1 MNAPHP
7 VSLDDK
13 YRQPSGSVY
22 LSAMQALV
30 RLALLQSERDR
41 RAGHRTAGFISGYRG
56 SPIGGFDREVVRA
69 RALLQQ
75 HDVRF
80 EPGLNEDLAAT
91 ACWGTQQVGLFPKP
105 RFDGVFA
112 LWYGKNPGLD
122 RSMDAIKHGSH
133 AGSSPLGGVLAVA
146 GDDHLAK
153 SSAFGH
159 QSEYGFVDC
168 LMPVLAPSDV
178 EDILPLGLFGWALSR
193 YCGSWVGFK
202 LAGSICESSAQIALP
217 DATLSFPPPSDFTLP
232 ADGVHLRWPEAPD
245 AMEARAKAIKL
256 PAAMAFARAAGIDR
270 RIGVVG
276 PGDGVGRLGIIAPGR
291 AYQQLRLALRE
302 LGLADQDLVAVGL
315 RIYKPAMVWPLEPQE
330 LLEFLRG
337 LPTVMVVE
345 DKRPLVE
352 DQVKVILHD
361 RCPGSM
367 VRVIGKRDEN
377 GQPLLPESGEVDALE
392 IALAIAQRIGLPADR
407 REEIAARLARRRVA
421 PAQIRLPYF
430 CSGCPHNTST
440 RVPEQSIAIGG
451 IGCHTLAMGMD
462 RGMLTFS
469 HMGGEGA
476 TWIGI
481 APFSGHEH
489 VFQNLGDG
497 TYQHSGYLGIR
508 AAVAA
513 RVTITFKILYNDAVA
528 MTGGQPVEGLPSV
541 PRMTRQLAAEGV
553 TRIVVVTDEPDKYPA
568 ADPFAPGVAVHHRD
582 ALDRVQRELQTIP
595 GVTALV
601 YDQTCAAE
609 KRRRRKVG
617 AFPDPAQRV
626 VINELVCEGC
636 GDCGV
641 QSNCLSIVPVETEF
655 GRKRQID
662 QQSCNKDFSC
672 VKGFCPSFVTVLGG
686 KLRRKQVLQVNELP
700 PPDTLPSAPWL
711 EATQPGVCSILLAGI
726 GGTGVVTVGALLGMA
741 AKIEGWAVTV
751 NDVTGMAQKGGPVLG
766 HVQISRDTTMIAGE
780 RIALG
785 AADLLIAVDL
795 VVATMPDAMSRLGP
809 KTHAIA
815 NLDATQTG
823 AFTRN
828 GDALVDGTA
837 LLQRLSDRA
846 GTIETIAA
854 LQAATVAVGDP
865 VAAALLMTG
874 YAVQRG
880 RIPLRPESVEEAIRL
895 NNVAVEQNTAA
906 FRWGRRLASAPDAAS
921 ELGLMPAAI
930 PTLDQR
936 VSRRADF
943 LRDYQDERY
952 AARYRSL
959 VERVRAAESLVIPA
973 SASLTEAVALSA
985 FRLMAYKDEYE
996 VARLHTLPELG
1007 ARLGSQFEGDYR
1019 LRFHLAPPVFS
1030 RLDPDTGVPRKMELG
1045 QWILPILRMLKHL
1058 RGLRGTALDPF
1069 GWSAE
1074 RRRLI
1079 GDYEGLVRRL
1089 CDELSVTSHPIAV
1102 RLAALP
1108 YMIRGYGHV
1117 KQASLRE
1124 FELAQA
1130 TLLTELN
1137 LHRQSVAGDTHSVR
1151 AC

>member
-1 MNAPHP
+1 MSTTPP

-13 YRQPSGSVY
+13 YLQPAGTVY

-30 RLALLQSERDR
+30 RLSLLQHERDR

-69 RALLQQ
+69 RALLLQ
-75 HDVRF
+75 HDIRF

-105 RFDGVFA
+105 KYDGVFS

-133 AGSSPLGGVLAVA
+133 AGTSPLGGVLAVA

-168 LMPVLAPSDV
+168 LMPVLAPADV

-202 LAGSICESSAQIALP
+202 LAGSICESSARIELP
-217 DATLSFPPPSDFTLP
+217 GADLQFPLPSDFVLP

-270 RIGVVG
+270 QMGGASV
-276 PGDGVGRLGIIAPGR
+276 GDGTARLGIIAPGR

-302 LGLADQDLVAVGL
+302 LAITDRDLAGLGL
-315 RIYKPAMVWPLEPQE
+315 RIYKPAMVWPLEPQN
-330 LLEFLRG
+330 LLAFLRD
-337 LPTVMVVE
+337 LPTVLVVE

-352 DQVKVILHD
+352 DQVKVLLHD
-361 RCPGSM
+361 ARPGGAT
-367 VRVIGKRDEN
+367 RVIGKRDER

-392 IALAIAQRIGLPADR
+392 IALAIAQRLGLPAQRCED
-407 REEIAARLARRRVA
+407 IAARLARRKVA
-421 PAQIRLPYF
+421 PAQARLPFF

-440 RVPEQSIAIGG
+440 RIPEESIAIGG
-451 IGCHTLAMGMD
+451 IGCHTLAMGMN

-513 RVTITFKILYNDAVA
+513 CATITFKILYNDAVA

-553 TRIVVVTDEPDKYPA
+553 ARIVVVTDEPDKYPA
-568 ADPFAPGVAVHHRD
+568 DDAFAAGVTVRHRD
-582 ALDRVQRELQTIP
+582 ALDRVQRELQATA
-595 GVTALV
+595 GVTALI

-609 KRRRRKVG
+609 KRRRRKIG
-617 AFPDPAQRV
+617 AFADPARRV

-672 VKGFCPSFVTVLGG
+672 VKGFCPSFVTVEGG
-686 KLRRKQVLQVNELP
+686 RLKPKPILPVGELP
-700 PPDTLPSAPWL
+700 APALLPSSPR
-711 EATQPGVCSILLAGI
+711 CSILLAGI

-741 AKIEGWAVTV
+741 ARIEGLAVSV

-766 HVQISRDTTMIAGE
+766 HVQIAREATQLAGE
-780 RIALG
+780 RIAPG
-785 AADLLIAVDL
+785 ATDLLIAIDL

-809 KTHAIA
+809 RTHAIA
-815 NLDATQTG
+815 NVDATQTG
-823 AFTRN
+823 AFTRD
-828 GDALVDGTA
+828 GDALVDTA
-837 LLQRLSDRA
+837 ASLQRLGSRV
-846 GTIETIAA
+846 GSLESLTA
-854 LQAATVAVGDP
+854 LQAATAAVGDP

-874 YAVQRG
+874 YALQRG
-880 RIPLRPESVEEAIRL
+880 RIPLRPESLEEAIRL
-895 NNVAVEQNTAA
+895 NNVAVERNTAA
-906 FRWGRRLASAPDAAS
+906 LRWGRRLALDAAAGE
-921 ELGLMPAAI
+921 ELGLSSAVPL
-930 PTLDQR
+930 TLSQR
-936 VSRRADF
+936 IQRRADF
-943 LRDYQDERY
+943 LRQYQDERY

-959 VERVRAAESLVIPA
+959 VESAVAAESGVNPGSEQLA
-973 SASLTEAVALSA
+973 EAVAWSA

-996 VARLHTLPELG
+996 VARLHTLPEFRGRL
-1007 ARLGSQFEGDYR
+1007 ARQFEGGYR
-1019 LRFHLAPPVFS
+1019 LKFHLAPPALS
-1030 RLDPDTGVPRKMELG
+1030 RTDPNTGLPRKIALG
-1045 QWILPILRMLKHL
+1045 QWILPVLHALSRM
-1058 RGLRGTALDPF
+1058 RRLRGTAFDPF

-1074 RRRLI
+1074 RRQERRQIADYERLI
-1079 GDYEGLVRRL
+1079 RQL
-1089 CDELSVTSHPIAV
+1089 CDGLTAARYPLVV

-1108 YMIRGYGHV
+1108 ASVRGYGHV
-1117 KQASLRE
+1117 KQRSLRE
-1124 FELAQA
+1124 FQVAQA
-1130 TLLTELN
+1130 ALLAELN
-1137 LHRQSVAGDTHSVR
+1137 LQPPRDAGDR
-1151 AC
+1151 R

>member
-1 MNAPHP
+1 MSAASP

-13 YRQPSGSVY
+13 YLQPAGSVY

-30 RLALLQSERDR
+30 RLTLLQRERDR
-41 RAGHRTAGFISGYRG
+41 LAGHRTAGFISGYRG
-56 SPIGGFDREVVRA
+56 SPIGGFDREVMRA
-69 RALLQQ
+69 RTLLQQ
-75 HDVRF
+75 HDIRF

-105 RFDGVFA
+105 KYDGVFS

-202 LAGSICESSAQIALP
+202 LAGSICESSALITLP
-217 DATLSFPPPSDFTLP
+217 DADLAFPRPTDFALP

-256 PAAMAFARAAGIDR
+256 PAAQAFARAAGIDR
-270 RIGVVG
+270 QFGAAADRAA
-276 PGDGVGRLGIIAPGR
+276 PARLGIIAPGR
-291 AYQQLRLALRE
+291 AYQQVRLALHE
-302 LGLADQDLVAVGL
+302 LGIADRDLSSLGL
-315 RIYKPAMVWPLEPQE
+315 RMYRPAMVWPLEPE
-330 LLEFLRG
+330 KLLEFLRD
-337 LPTVMVVE
+337 LPTVLVVE

-352 DQVKVILHD
+352 DQVKVLLHD
-361 RCPGSM
+361 RRPGSTT
-367 VRVIGKRDEN
+367 RVIGKRDEH

-392 IALAIAQRIGLPADR
+392 IALAIAQRIGMAAER
-407 REEIAARLARRRVA
+407 CEQIGARLAQRRVA
-421 PAQIRLPYF
+421 PAQVRLPYF

-440 RVPEQSIAIGG
+440 RVPQDAIAIGG

-528 MTGGQPVEGLPSV
+528 MTGGQAVEGLPSV

-553 TRIVVVTDEPDKYPA
+553 ARIMVVTDEPDKYHA
-568 ADPFAPGVAVHHRD
+568 EDPFAPGVTVHHRD
-582 ALDRVQRELQTIP
+582 ALDRLQRELQTVP

-617 AFPDPAQRV
+617 AFPDPARRV

-641 QSNCLSIVPVETEF
+641 QSNCLSIVPVETAF

-686 KLRRKQVLQVNELP
+686 QLKPRRALP
-700 PPDTLPSAPWL
+700 VGALPAPVTNPR
-711 EATQPGVCSILLAGI
+711 EVCRILLAGI
-726 GGTGVVTVGALLGMA
+726 GGTGVVTVGALLGTA
-741 AKIEGWAVTV
+741 ARIEGLAASV

-766 HVQISRDTTMIAGE
+766 HVQIARNASELAGE
-780 RIALG
+780 RIAVG
-785 AADLLIAVDL
+785 AADLLLAIDL

-809 KTHAIA
+809 RTHAIA

-823 AFTRN
+823 RFTR
-828 GDALVDGTA
+828 DADAVIDSQA
-837 LLQRLSDRA
+837 LIERLRPRVSA
-846 GTIETIAA
+846 IESVPA
-854 LQAATVAVGDP
+854 LQAAMAAVGDP
-865 VAAALLMTG
+865 VAAGLLMTG
-874 YAVQRG
+874 YALQVG
-880 RIPLRPESVEEAIRL
+880 RVPLRAESIEEAIRL
-895 NNVAVEQNTAA
+895 NQVAVERNTAA
-906 FRWGRRLASAPDAAS
+906 FRWGRRLAADPAAAS
-921 ELGLMPAAI
+921 ELGLVSTMPES
-930 PTLDQR
+930 LDARIEQ
-936 VSRRADF
+936 RRAY
-943 LRDYQDERY
+943 LHDYQDERY
-952 AARYRSL
+952 AQRYLRL
-959 VERVRAAESLVIPA
+959 VEQARAAESAALPG
-973 SASLTEAVALSA
+973 SEQLTQAVAWTA

-996 VARLHTLPELG
+996 VARLHSQSAFR
-1007 ARLGSQFEGDYR
+1007 ARLEAQFEGDYQ
-1019 LRFHLAPPVFS
+1019 LQFHLAPPWFA
-1030 RLDPDTGVPRKMELG
+1030 RPDPDTGLPRKMAVG
-1045 QWILPILRMLKHL
+1045 VWMLPVFRMLARL
-1058 RGLRGTALDPF
+1058 RRVRGTAFDPF
-1069 GWSAE
+1069 GRSDE
-1074 RRRLI
+1074 RRQERRLI
-1079 GDYEGLVRRL
+1079 TDYEAMIADLCRRL
-1089 CDELSVTSHPIAV
+1089 DADTHPLAI

-1108 YMIRGYGHV
+1108 ARIRGFGHV

-1124 FELAQA
+1124 FGLAQA
-1130 TLLTELN
+1130 ALLQELN
-1137 LHRQSVAGDTHSVR
+1137 SLRPRAAGDTH
-1151 AC
+1151 

>member
-1 MNAPHP
+1 MSTPPP

-13 YRQPSGSVY
+13 YLQPEGMVY

-30 RLALLQSERDR
+30 RLTLLQHERDR

-69 RALLQQ
+69 RALLLQ
-75 HDVRF
+75 HDIRF

-105 RFDGVFA
+105 RYEGVFS

-168 LMPVLAPSDV
+168 LMPVLAPADV

-202 LAGSICESSAQIALP
+202 LAGSVCESSAQIVLP
-217 DATLSFPPPSDFTLP
+217 DPGLSFPLPTDFALP

-256 PAAMAFARAAGIDR
+256 PAAMAFARAARIDR
-270 RIGVVG
+270 EFGAAASG
-276 PGDGVGRLGIIAPGR
+276 GGTAARLGIIAPGR

-302 LGLADQDLVAVGL
+302 LGIADQDLAALGL
-315 RIYKPAMVWPLEPQE
+315 RVYKPAMVWPLEPQG
-330 LLEFLRG
+330 LLGFLRD
-337 LPTVMVVE
+337 LNTVFVVE

-352 DQVKVILHD
+352 DQVKVLLHD
-361 RCPGSM
+361 WRPGHAT
-367 VRVIGKRDEN
+367 RVIGKRDEH
-377 GQPLLPESGEVDALE
+377 GRPLLPESGEVEALD
-392 IALAIAQRIGLPADR
+392 IALAIASRIGLPAER
-407 REEIAARLARRRVA
+407 CEEIAARLARRRVA
-421 PAQIRLPYF
+421 PAQVRPPFF

-440 RVPEQSIAIGG
+440 RVPQESIAIGG

-553 TRIVVVTDEPDKYPA
+553 ARIVVVTDEPDKYPA
-568 ADPFAPGVAVHHRD
+568 DDSFAAGVTVHHRD
-582 ALDRVQRELQTIP
+582 AMDRVQRELQAIP

-609 KRRRRKVG
+609 KRRRRKIG
-617 AFPDPAQRV
+617 AFADPAQRV

-672 VKGFCPSFVTVLGG
+672 VKGFCPSFVTVVGG
-686 KLRRKQVLQVNELP
+686 QLTSRRNMPVGELQ
-700 PPDTLPSAPWL
+700 AP
-711 EATQPGVCSILLAGI
+711 ESIRSKHGISGTDPGVCSILLAGI

-741 AKIEGWAVTV
+741 ARIEGLAVSV
-751 NDVTGMAQKGGPVLG
+751 SDVTGMAQKGGPVLG
-766 HVQISRDTTMIAGE
+766 HVQIARDPLRIAGE
-780 RIALG
+780 RIGQG
-785 AADLLIAVDL
+785 AADLLIAIDL

-809 KTHAIA
+809 QSHAIA

-828 GDALVDGTA
+828 ADAVVDSIA
-837 LLQRLSDRA
+837 LLQRLQNRT
-846 GTIETIAA
+846 GEVETLCA
-854 LQAATVAVGDP
+854 LQAATAAVGDP

-874 YAVQRG
+874 FALQRG
-880 RIPLRPESVEEAIRL
+880 RIPLRPESVEEAVRL
-895 NNVAVEQNTAA
+895 NNVAVERNIAA
-906 FRWGRRLASAPDAAS
+906 FRWGRRLASDPAALAA
-921 ELGLMPAAI
+921 LGLASAA
-930 PTLDQR
+930 PMTLEQR
-936 VSRRADF
+936 IQRRTEF
-943 LRDYQDERY
+943 LCGYQDERY
-952 AARYRSL
+952 AARYRRL
-959 VERVRAAESLVIPA
+959 VDSVREAESKLHPDTLD
-973 SASLTEAVALSA
+973 LTEAVAWSA

-996 VARLHTLPELG
+996 VARLHTLP
-1007 ARLGSQFEGDYR
+1007 QFHEQLANKFDGEYR
-1019 LRFHLAPPVFS
+1019 LRFHLAPPGLA
-1030 RLDPDTGVPRKMELG
+1030 RTDPNTGQLRKMEFG
-1045 QWILPILRMLKHL
+1045 PWILPLLRTLARL
-1058 RGLRGTALDPF
+1058 RRLRGTVLDPF
-1069 GWSAE
+1069 RWTAE
-1074 RRRLI
+1074 RRRERRLVE
-1079 GDYEGLVRRL
+1079 DYERLVQQL
-1089 CDELSVTSHPIAV
+1089 CDGLCANTYPLAI

-1108 YMIRGYGHV
+1108 ASIRGYGHV

-1124 FELAQA
+1124 FDLAQSA
-1130 TLLTELN
+1130 LLAELS
-1137 LHRQSVAGDTHSVR
+1137 LR
-1151 AC
+1151 